1 MPARAHILKG
11 TFMTSPETSST
22 LIGALWSTD
31 TETSAPAKLFRIAV
45 LALAGTALLAISA
58 QISVPMWPVPMT
70 MQTFAVVLIGAAYG
84 WRLGGGTL
92 ALYLAEGALGLPVFA
107 NGGSLAS
114 FAGPTA
120 GYLFAFVAAAAL
132 VGLLIERGW
141 GQSIV
146 KTFVAM
152 VFGTAVI
159 FAGGIAWL
167 STFTG
172 FEKALEVGMYPFLPG
187 AVFKIALAVA
197 VLPMAWKLA
206 GKPRA

>member
-1 MPARAHILKG
+1 MAA
-11 TFMTSPETSST
+11 SETSST
-22 LIGALWSTD
+22 LIGALWSVD
-31 TETSAPAKLFRIAV
+31 SRASRLGKFVRLAV
-45 LALAGTALLAISA
+45 LAVAGTALLAISA

-84 WRLGGGTL
+84 WRLGGATV
-92 ALYLAEGALGLPVFA
+92 ALYLAEGAMGLPVFA

-114 FAGPTA
+114 LAGPTA

-132 VGLLIERGW
+132 VGALIEKGW
-141 GQSIV
+141 GRSLL
-146 KTFVAM
+146 KTALAM
-152 VFGTAVI
+152 TLGTAVI

-172 FEKALEVGMYPFLPG
+172 VEKALVVGMYPFLPG

-197 VLPMAWKLA
+197 VLPMAWKLI
-206 GKPRA
+206 GKLRK

>member
-1 MPARAHILKG
+1 MAA
-11 TFMTSPETSST
+11 SETSST
-22 LIGALWSTD
+22 LIGALWSVD
-31 TETSAPAKLFRIAV
+31 SRASHLEKFVRLAV
-45 LALAGTALLAISA
+45 LAVAGTALLAISA

-84 WRLGGGTL
+84 WRLGGATV
-92 ALYLAEGALGLPVFA
+92 ALYLAEGAMGLPVFA

-114 FAGPTA
+114 LAGPTA

-132 VGLLIERGW
+132 VGALIEQGW
-141 GQSIV
+141 GRSLL
-146 KTFVAM
+146 KTTLAM
-152 VFGTAVI
+152 TLGTAVI

-172 FEKALEVGMYPFLPG
+172 VEKALVVGMYPFLPG

-197 VLPMAWKLA
+197 VLPMAWKLI
-206 GKPRA
+206 GKLRK

>member
-1 MPARAHILKG
+1 
-11 TFMTSPETSST
+11 MTSPVTSSST
-22 LIGALWSTD
+22 LIGALWSMD
-31 TETSAPAKLFRIAV
+31 ASASARAKLFRVAL
-45 LALAGTALLAISA
+45 LALAGTALLAVSA

-84 WRLGGGTL
+84 WRLGGATV
-92 ALYLAEGALGLPVFA
+92 ALYLAEGAMGLPVFA

-132 VGLLIERGW
+132 VGWLVETGW
-141 GQSIV
+141 GQSLV
-146 KTFVAM
+146 KTSIAM
-152 VFGTAVI
+152 VLGTAVI

-206 GKPRA
+206 GKNRK